1 MKKIL
6 IISPHFPPSNLTA
19 VHRARFIANHLPA
32 MGWEPI
38 ILTVHE
44 QYYEEELDYNLEK
57 ILPPTL
63 RIEKA
68 RAIGVTKPRLIGDIG
83 LRGFLPMYKKA
94 KQLIV
99 SEKIDFVYITIP
111 SFYGALWGRWLH
123 ESTGVKYGIDY
134 IDPWVHVFPGS
145 NKLFSRHWF
154 STRVASFLEPIAVK
168 KASLITGVAESYYHD
183 VIERNPHLKKSCFF
197 AAIPY
202 GSEASDHEAVKRLN
216 VKPYLFDRND
226 QKVQMVYAGAML
238 PKAYAPLEKIFNS
251 IQSHPEIFSDVVFYF
266 IGSGKSPNDPHGY
279 NIKPLAEKYG
289 LWQTVVFEYPK
300 RIPYLDVLQHLNAA
314 DGVFILG
321 STEAHYTPSKV
332 YQGVLSGKPIFA
344 VLHEESTA
352 VPVIRESNAGT
363 VLDFKGEDDL
373 DKIQEQFCGLFE
385 SYKIGIPHFDE
396 TETDHSAF
404 EKYSAEKIT
413 RTLVDIINQL

>member
-1 MKKIL
+1 M
-6 IISPHFPPSNLTA
+6 
-19 VHRARFIANHLPA
+19 HRARFIANHLPA
-32 MGWEPI
+32 FGWEPI

-44 QYYEEELDYNLEK
+44 QFYEEELDWNLAK
-57 ILPPTL
+57 ILPKGL

-68 RAIGVTKPRLIGDIG
+68 HAKKVSKPRLIGDIG
-83 LRGFLPMYKKA
+83 LRGFIPMYKKA
-94 KQLIV
+94 KQLILA
-99 SEKIDFVYITIP
+99 EKIDFVYITIP

-123 ESTGVKYGIDY
+123 EKTGVKYGIDY

-154 STRVASFLEPIAVK
+154 STRVANFLEPIAVK

-183 VIERNPHLKKSCFF
+183 VIERNPQLKGKCLF

-216 VKPYLFDRND
+216 IKPYLFDID
-226 QKVQMVYAGAML
+226 GSKVQMVYAGAML
-238 PKAYAPLEKIFNS
+238 PKAYAPLEKIFLS
-251 IQSHPEIFSDVVFYF
+251 IQAHPEIFNNVEFHF
-266 IGSGKSPNDPHGY
+266 IGSGKSPNDPNGF
-279 NIKPLAEKYG
+279 NIKPMAEQYG
-289 LWQTVVFEYPK
+289 LWQKTVFEYPK

-352 VPVIRESNAGT
+352 VPVIRESNAGS
-363 VLDFKGEDDL
+363 VLDFKGEADL
-373 DKIQEQFCGLFE
+373 DKIFNQFTSLFDR
-385 SYKIGIPHFDE
+385 YKNDIPHFDA
-396 TETDHSAF
+396 TATDHSAF
-404 EKYSAEKIT
+404 EKYSAQNIT
-413 RTLVDIINQL
+413 KTLVEILNSIP